1 VAGSR
6 SSDAIWD
13 RLDGFDRLLEHRTRL
28 GVCVLLARN
37 DRLSFSRLKELTDE
51 SDGALGAHLRKLE
64 DGGFLKVRKEFR
76 ERKPVSWYG
85 LSAPGRRRLEA
96 HLSALQ
102 ELIRKDG
109 DLADAGE

>member
-1 VAGSR
+1 MAGSR

-13 RLDGFDRLLEHRTRL
+13 RLDGFDRLLEHRNRL

-64 DGGFLKVRKEFR
+64 DGGFLTVKKEFR
-76 ERKPVSWYG
+76 ERKPVTWYE
-85 LSAPGRRRLEA
+85 LSAAGRERLDG
-96 HLSALQ
+96 HLAALV
-102 ELIRKDG
+102 ELISK
-109 DLADAGE
+109 DLAGGDEG